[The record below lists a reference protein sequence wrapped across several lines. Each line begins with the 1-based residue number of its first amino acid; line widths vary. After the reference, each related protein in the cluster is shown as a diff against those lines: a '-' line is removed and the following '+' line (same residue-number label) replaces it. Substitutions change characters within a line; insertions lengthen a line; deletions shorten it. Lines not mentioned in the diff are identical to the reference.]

1 MQVIENNIKRVSL
14 TNSKDLIYKSNS
26 LARSKYD
33 ITLIQARF
41 IAFMSSL
48 VRKKDDD
55 FFTYQIQIKHVLDF
69 LDIKRTNLKYLS
81 STLKQLQTTLI
92 CLEDSDEA
100 EAYATFLSY
109 FKLDK
114 KNDLLEFRFDSSLK
128 KHYIELQNNL
138 TVFELSYYKK
148 FESVFTIKIY
158 ELIKCNYQLYKRY
171 NNNLFK
177 EFIVNI
183 DEFRNKIAS
192 KNIKGDFQVPKSY
205 LLYKNFKTNVLE
217 VARKEL
223 LEKCDIYF
231 EYEEI
236 KSNRAVVELKIKII
250 QNEET
255 IIKDFKERKNQI
267 LKAST
272 KHKQIAQE
280 QIKRLMS
287 RNKEKIKEPLKYE
300 QKLYR
305 MFLNGT
311 LVYDKDLQLIIDELD
326 KKIFDE
332 IGNN

>member
-33 ITLIQARF
+33 ITLVQARF

-48 VRKKDDD
+48 VDKTDDD
-55 FFTYQIQIKHVLDF
+55 FFTYQIQIKPVLDF
-69 LDIKRTNLKYLS
+69 LDIERANLKYLS

-92 CLEDSDEA
+92 CLEDNNEA

-128 KHYIELQNNL
+128 KHYIELQNNF
-138 TVFELSYYKK
+138 TAFELSYYKN

-158 ELIKCNYQLYKRY
+158 ELIKSNYQLYKKY

-177 EFIVNI
+177 EFIVNV

-205 LLYKNFKTNVLE
+205 LLYKNFKSNVLE

-236 KSNRAVVELKIKII
+236 KNNRAVVELKIKII
-250 QNEET
+250 QNQET
-255 IIKDFKERKNQI
+255 IKKDFIERKNQI

-287 RNKEKIKEPLKYE
+287 RNKDKIKYPLKYE
-300 QKLYR
+300 QKLTR

-326 KKIFDE
+326 KKIFNE